1 MSTTYQDIGSKTGPL
16 RHIWIGADGSFQVE
30 HVADANF
37 EFYPPTSHLADAG
50 VFLATDGRLYTP
62 DLAGHDATGLSIGS
76 NLFDQHSQSVVATA
90 NGVSRVITQLQT
102 LGDDLTLT
110 LVDTYVH
117 GQACWRTDIIIQNDY
132 IEAYEVILYRAGN
145 AYLHG
150 NDNGYG
156 ITRPRGAVGVAD
168 TSPASGAT
176 LWMIPVTPG
185 NYQEDDVVTL
195 FRQIDDGYSL
205 TDTVAGNAD
214 AALGLSW
221 SLTIPAKSLT
231 VRSCLTLIEIS
242 AGVTPPA
249 VDDWHFRGFC
259 YRGESGNTQA
269 PLGGVTL
276 RLYVGSTNVFAAA
289 TVKRTTVSDGGGFW
303 NFFEDQLFNYY
314 WVEAVTPG
322 GMSATGVSTD
332 DGTIIST
339 TLLRWGASPARGVH
353 AGNKFFMV

>member
-132 IEAYEVILYRAGN
+132 IEDYEVILYRAGN

-195 FRQIDDGYSL
+195 FRQIDGGYSL
-205 TDTVAGNAD
+205 TDTVDAGNAD

-276 RLYVGSTNVFAAA
+276 RLYGSASNPPNV
-289 TVKRTTVSDGGGFW
+289 VRRETTSDPGGFW
-303 NFFEDQLFNYY
+303 NFRESYDYTNFM
-314 WVEAVTPG
+314 VEAVDPD
-322 GMSATGVSTD
+322 GMTATGAVSG
-332 DGTIIST
+332 DGTIVSDTKIKW
-339 TLLRWGASPARGVH
+339 LAPARGVH
-353 AGNKFFMV
+353 EGNQFFKK